1 MHSRPLIGQVSTEE
15 VMAIFLWEGK
25 TAQGRVMKGELEAPN
40 PEAVFT
46 VLRERRIRP
55 IPSRIR
61 EKGKGLEKEI
71 TIPGFGEKVKAKDV
85 SLFTRQFATMIDAGL
100 PIVQCLDILSE
111 QSESKLLRNTIR
123 IIKQDVEGGAT
134 LAESLRKH
142 PKIFDDLYVNMVHA
156 GEMGGVLNTILNRI
170 ALFIEKANKLKKKVK
185 GAMIYPCSIIAVA
198 VIVVAILL
206 IFVIPV
212 FAELYGSMG
221 KALPAPTQI
230 TINLSNWFVATWYYA
245 LFALVG
251 VVVAIRFYY
260 QTDHGRMNIDRL
272 LLRLPVVGDL
282 LRKVA
287 VARFSQNMA
296 ILLSSG
302 VPILDGLAI
311 TAKTAGNKVVEKAII
326 DSRLSISQGRTVA
339 DPLRESKIFPPMV
352 CQMVAVGENT
362 GGLDT
367 MLKKV
372 ADLYEEEVDD
382 AVANLTA
389 LMEPMIMIILGVIL
403 GGLVISMYLP
413 IFQLGSLV

>member
-1 MHSRPLIGQVSTEE
+1 
-15 VMAIFLWEGK
+15 MAIFLWEGK
-25 TAQGRVMKGELEAPN
+25 TAQGRVLKGEVEAPN
-40 PEAVFT
+40 LEAVFAI
-46 VLRERRIRP
+46 LRDRRIRP
-55 IPSRIR
+55 IANRIR
-61 EKGKGLEKEI
+61 EKGSGLDKEI
-71 TIPGFGEKVKAKDV
+71 SIPGFGERLKARDLSV
-85 SLFTRQFATMIDAGL
+85 FTRQFATMIDAGL
-100 PIVQCLDILSE
+100 PIVQCLDIQAE
-111 QSESKLLRNTIR
+111 QTESKLLRNTLR
-123 IIKQDVEGGAT
+123 TIKQDVEGGST
-134 LAESLRKH
+134 LAEGLRKH
-142 PKIFDDLYVNMVHA
+142 PKIFDDLYVNMVQA
-156 GEMGGVLNTILNRI
+156 GEAGGVLNAILNRI

-185 GAMIYPCSIIAVA
+185 GAMIYPCTIIVVA
-198 VIVVAILL
+198 IVVVAILL

-230 TINLSNWFVATWYYA
+230 TINISNWVRANCIYMV
-245 LFALVG
+245 FALVG
-251 VVVAIRFYY
+251 IIVAIRFYY
-260 QTDHGRMNIDRL
+260 RTDNGQMNIDRL

-311 TAKTAGNKVVEKAII
+311 TARTAGNRVIEKAIM
-326 DSRLSISQGRTVA
+326 DSRVSISQGRTVA

-362 GGLDT
+362 GGLDN
-367 MLKKV
+367 MLRKV
-372 ADLYEEEVDD
+372 AELYEDEVDD

-389 LMEPMIMIILGVIL
+389 LMEPMIMVVLGVIL

-413 IFQLGSLV
+413 IFQLGSVVS

>member
-1 MHSRPLIGQVSTEE
+1 MPT
-15 VMAIFLWEGK
+15 FLWEGK
-25 TAQGRVMKGELEAPN
+25 TAQGRVLKGEVEAPSLD
-40 PEAVFT
+40 AVLA
-46 VLRERRIRP
+46 VLRDRRIRP
-55 IPSRIR
+55 IPTRIR

-71 TIPGFGEKVKAKDV
+71 TIPGFSEKVKAKDI

-111 QSESKLLRNTIR
+111 QSESKLLRNTVRTIR
-123 IIKQDVEGGAT
+123 KDVEGGST
-134 LAESLRKH
+134 LAEALRKH
-142 PKIFDDLYVNMVHA
+142 PKVFDDLYVNMVEA
-156 GEMGGVLNTILNRI
+156 GEAGGVLNTILNRV

-185 GAMIYPCSIIAVA
+185 GAMIYPCTIIAVA

-221 KALPAPTQI
+221 KVLPAPTQI
-230 TINLSNWFVATWYYA
+230 TIDISNWFVANWYYM
-245 LFALVG
+245 LFGLAAI
-251 VVVAIRFYY
+251 VVATRFYY
-260 QTDHGRMNIDRL
+260 QTEQGRMNIDRL
-272 LLRLPVVGDL
+272 LLRLPIIGDM

-311 TAKTAGNKVVEKAII
+311 TARTAGNKVVEKAIA
-326 DSRLSISQGRTVA
+326 DSRVSISQGKTVA
-339 DPLRESKIFPPMV
+339 EPLRESKIFPPMV

-362 GGLDT
+362 GGLDG
-367 MLKKV
+367 MLRKV
-372 ADLYEEEVDD
+372 AELYEEEVDD

-389 LMEPMIMIILGVIL
+389 LMEPMIMVVLGVVL

-413 IFQLGSLV
+413 IFQLGSLVGG

>member
-1 MHSRPLIGQVSTEE
+1 MF
-15 VMAIFLWEGK
+15 AWEGK
-25 TAQGRVMKGELEAPN
+25 TAQGKLLKGELEAPN
-40 PEAVFT
+40 AEAVLA
-46 VLRERRIRP
+46 VLRDRRIRP
-55 IPSRIR
+55 IPNRIR

-71 TIPGFGEKVKAKDV
+71 TIPGFGDKVKPKDV

-100 PIVQCLDILSE
+100 PIVQCLDILTE
-111 QSESKLLRNTIR
+111 QSDSKLLRKTIR
-123 IIKQDVEGGAT
+123 RIRQDVEGGST
-134 LAESLRKH
+134 LAEALKRH
-142 PKIFDDLYVNMVHA
+142 PNIFDDLYVNMVQA
-156 GEMGGVLNTILNRI
+156 GEAGGVLNTILNRV
-170 ALFIEKANKLKKKVK
+170 AVFIEKAAKLKKKVK
-185 GAMIYPCSIIAVA
+185 GAMIYPCTIVAVA

-212 FAELYGSMG
+212 FADLYGSMG
-221 KALPAPTQI
+221 KALPVPTQI
-230 TINLSNWFVATWYYA
+230 TINLSKWFLASYLYLIGIA
-245 LFALVG
+245 VG
-251 VVVAIRFYY
+251 TVVAIRLYY
-260 QTDHGRMNIDRL
+260 KTETGRMNIDRVM
-272 LLRLPVVGDL
+272 LRLPIFGDL

-311 TAKTAGNKVVEKAII
+311 TARTAGNKVVEKAIM
-326 DSRLSISQGRTVA
+326 DSRVSISQGRTVA

-362 GGLDT
+362 GGLDG
-367 MLKKV
+367 MLRKI
-372 ADLYEEEVDD
+372 AELYEEEVDD

-389 LMEPMIMIILGVIL
+389 LMEPLIMVVLGVIL